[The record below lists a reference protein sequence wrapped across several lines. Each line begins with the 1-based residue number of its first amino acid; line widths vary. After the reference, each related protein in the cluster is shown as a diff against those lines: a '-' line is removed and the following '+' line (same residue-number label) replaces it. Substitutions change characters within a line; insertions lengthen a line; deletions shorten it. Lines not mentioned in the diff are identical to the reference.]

1 MAIQFRSELLAA
13 RSVVLKSDLSHA
25 GRGKECGMGSSPHS
39 ESNAPTLGAG
49 PERSP
54 EAQLPNP
61 EPEAAETTTEVAH
74 AAAHHGHGSFAKLAL
89 GALGIVYGDIGTSPL
104 YALKECVNGPHGLPP
119 TDANI
124 LGLLSMMFWSVTLV
138 VGVKYLGFIMRADNQ
153 GEGGILALLALLP
166 RKRPPTP
173 GTVGLFSGL
182 VLFGAALLYGDG
194 LITPAITVL
203 SAVEGLAVATH
214 ALEGVAVPITV
225 LILIAVFAGQHRGTH
240 MIGRVFGPIMVVW
253 FLTLA
258 VLGIVAISKYPSV
271 LTALSP
277 IWALKL
283 WFMDPVHAFVVLGSV
298 VLCITG
304 GEALYADM
312 GHFGRR
318 PIQAAWYC
326 AVFPALI
333 LNYFGQGAV
342 LLSSVP
348 GAARAAIA
356 ENPFYALVPA
366 GPAVYPLVLISTW
379 ASVIASQAL
388 ISGAFSLTQ
397 QAVQLGY
404 LPRVTVRHTSVET
417 EGQVYVP
424 EVNWSLA
431 IGCIALVLA
440 FGESSKLA
448 AAYGIAVTGTMAITS
463 LAFYRVTRERWN
475 WPIWTALPL
484 LVFFLIQDLAFFA
497 SNALKF
503 FQGGF
508 LPIALAFLTFMIM
521 RTWKRGRALLGMH
534 FAKAARPL
542 QEFLEALHA
551 ADYLDVDGRRFPVV
565 RVPGVAVFLTGNPL
579 GTPPLLL
586 HHLRHVKSLHAT
598 VVLVTVTTEHVP
610 RVLENRIRF
619 TALSDGF
626 IRLEMRVGFMESPDV
641 PQGLMA
647 AISEFEL
654 PFTMDDVTYF
664 LGRET
669 LLATNEGEMSA
680 KEEALFAFLSR
691 NSQSATRYFGIPP
704 RRVVEIG
711 MQVDL

>member
-1 MAIQFRSELLAA
+1 
-13 RSVVLKSDLSHA
+13 
-25 GRGKECGMGSSPHS
+25 MGSSPNS
-39 ESNAPTLGAG
+39 EPNATVGAEI
-49 PERSP
+49 ERSSGAHP
-54 EAQLPNP
+54 SSASPASHATSASAGIHPPAQ
-61 EPEAAETTTEVAH
+61 
-74 AAAHHGHGSFAKLAL
+74 HGHGGLGKLAL

-104 YALKECVNGPHGLPP
+104 YAMKECVHGAHGLAP
-119 TDANI
+119 TDTNV

-138 VGVKYLGFIMRADNQ
+138 VAVKYLGFIMRADNQ

-166 RKRPPTP
+166 ERRHIKP
-173 GTVGLFSGL
+173 GSIGVFAGL
-182 VLFGAALLYGDG
+182 VLFGSALLYGDG
-194 LITPAITVL
+194 VITPAISVL
-203 SAVEGLAVATH
+203 SAVEGLGVATH
-214 ALEGVAVPITV
+214 ALDRAAVPITAV
-225 LILIAVFAGQHRGTH
+225 ILIGIFASQHRGTAT
-240 MIGRVFGPIMVVW
+240 IGRVFGPVMVLW
-253 FLTLA
+253 FLTLT
-258 VLGIVAISKYPSV
+258 VLGAIAISKYPSV
-271 LTALSP
+271 LQALSP
-277 IWALKL
+277 FYALNL
-283 WFMDPVHAFVVLGSV
+283 WYTDPLHTFVVLGSV

-318 PIQAAWYC
+318 PIQAAWYF

-333 LNYFGQGAV
+333 VNYFGQGA
-342 LLSSVP
+342 LLLAAAP
-348 GAARAAIA
+348 GPARDAVAA
-356 ENPFYALVPA
+356 NPFYALVPA
-366 GPAVYPLVLISTW
+366 GPAVYPLVMLSTV
-379 ASVIASQAL
+379 AAVIASQAL
-388 ISGAFSLTQ
+388 ISGAFSVTQ

-404 LPRVTVRHTSVET
+404 LPRVTIRHTSVET
-417 EGQVYVP
+417 EGQIYVP
-424 EVNWSLA
+424 QVNWALA

-440 FGESSKLA
+440 FRDSSKLA

-475 WPIWTALPL
+475 WAIWAALPL
-484 LVFFLIQDLAFFA
+484 TILFLIQDLVFFT
-497 SNALKF
+497 SNLLKF

-508 LPIALAFLTFMIM
+508 LPIVLAFFMFMIM
-521 RTWKRGRALLGMH
+521 RTWKRGRSLLGMH

-542 QEFLEALHA
+542 KEFLESLHA
-551 ADYLDVDGRRFPVV
+551 DDYVDVDGRKFPVV

-586 HHLRHVKSLHAT
+586 HHLRHVKSLHEI

-610 RVLENRIRF
+610 RVLEDRIRF
-619 TALSDGF
+619 TMLSDGF

-641 PQGLMA
+641 PLGLME
-647 AISEFEL
+647 AIYQFNL

-680 KEEALFAFLSR
+680 KEESLFAFLSR

-704 RRVVEIG
+704 RNVVEIG